1 MEQEKK
7 VILTVDTGESQK
19 TVKSLKKD
27 IADLKDAILN
37 LEKGSDEYND
47 AVEQLTVSQ
56 RELNEVQ
63 ALTKKTAVAL
73 DGSYDALVHQMGL
86 LKKEWRATADEGRR
100 AELGKEISKINQQ
113 LKDMDAELGNYQR
126 NVGNYVSHWD
136 GMPESL
142 NEAGRGIKELR
153 AEIKQYQ
160 AQVLSAEE
168 GTKEWEE
175 AMMKLSQAQFE
186 MRDMNE
192 KSRYAVADLG
202 EQLSNI
208 SGIASGL
215 VSGFS
220 AVQGAMVLCGVETKD
235 FEKTMLKLQSAMA
248 IVQGLQG
255 LEGLQDRVTGLMQSI
270 KLASK
275 AMGKG
280 GWIGIIIAVVAA
292 ISALT
297 VHLVKKNKEIKN
309 GTAALREYNKAANE
323 NVGAA
328 AEQIVK
334 IQLLDKISRDAAEAD
349 EIRNKAAKELLKT
362 IGDSI
367 TDTNILAVK
376 NGEYADTIK
385 NKVIPALIAQA
396 RMEGALDLIK
406 AKQKEILEQ
415 QVKVNE
421 RIAEAP
427 TGWDKVQAGL
437 VQGAMAAETNA
448 PVVEVN
454 AEDFKEEGVE
464 RQKKKLQQMEAD
476 FTVFV
481 DNLFKDFSSKEI
493 LVGLGIEV
501 ETDTD
506 KPEKDIKEKA
516 MSVQE
521 ALELAQKQIME
532 SIDEDILS
540 IDAEIDIEV
549 SDDYIKDIDE
559 KNERLKK
566 SAEYQIKLAEDTARR
581 EIEYLNL
588 KAQKDKDKLAEEIK
602 DKDKLAEELQRI
614 EDERAVEEANINLK
628 TAEKKKEILDEWV
641 KNNTDAAILLLEI
654 QESIANNE
662 IEIAKAKYAQLKAMR
677 EKAANDEDTSNTERI
692 SRFSSAVKDFNEQWE
707 DMEWQGKLQLIS
719 DVTSQMLYNT
729 SDILNS
735 IADMYESNDEEAEK
749 NAKKI
754 KNLRIAGATIDMLN
768 GAVMAFAQAQSL
780 YPPLGPIVG
789 AINAATVLAMGA
801 MNIAKIKN
809 TDATGKSAP
818 SGGSGS
824 ASVTPNLAS
833 YASEIPASFTR
844 NITTSSEID
853 EMNKEQRVVLVES
866 DMVDALKKVEI
877 RSSESSF

>member
-1 MEQEKK
+1 MAEMEYKAGVKIDTSESQVTIKQLKKQVQELTTLMDNLTAGTREYDETVTELVKVQTQLETAMKAGKSQLSAQEGSYNALSNEMAALKK
-7 VILTVDTGESQK
+7 VMKATTDEAKRMQL
-19 TVKSLKKD
+19 
-27 IADLKDAILN
+27 
-37 LEKGSDEYND
+37 SD
-47 AVEQLTVSQ
+47 
-56 RELNEVQ
+56 
-63 ALTKKTAVAL
+63 
-73 DGSYDALVHQMGL
+73 
-86 LKKEWRATADEGRR
+86 
-100 AELGKEISKINQQ
+100 KINEINDV
-113 LKDMDAELGNYQR
+113 LKEMDKAQGVHSR
-126 NVGNYVSHWD
+126 NVGNYE
-136 GMPESL
+136 ESIV
-142 NEAGRGIKELR
+142 NAYQRIRKEVK
-153 AEIKQYQ
+153 EYQ
-160 AQVLSAEE
+160 AAVLSAEE
-168 GTKEWEE
+168 GTEEWED
-175 AMMKLSQAQFE
+175 AMNKLSKAQFE
-186 MRDMNE
+186 LRDMNE
-192 KSRYAVADLG
+192 KSRYAVADFG
-202 EQLSNI
+202 EQLANVN
-208 SGIASGL
+208 GIASGL
-215 VSGFS
+215 MSGFS
-220 AVQGAMVLCGVETKD
+220 ALQGAMVLCGVETAD
-235 FEKTMLKLQSAMA
+235 FEQTMMKLQSAMA

-334 IQLLDKISRDAAEAD
+334 IQLLDRISRDAAEAD
-349 EIRNKAAKELLKT
+349 EIRNRAAKELLET
-362 IGDSI
+362 IGESI

-448 PVVEVN
+448 PVVEVD

-501 ETDTD
+501 DTEN
-506 KPEKDIKEKA
+506 PEKEIKEKV

-521 ALELAQKQIME
+521 ALEFAQKQIID
-532 SIDEDILS
+532 SIDEDIAS
-540 IDAEIDIEV
+540 IDAEIDIEI

-559 KNERLKK
+559 KNKRLKK

-581 EIEYLNL
+581 EIEMLNL
-588 KAQKDKDKLAEEIK
+588 KAEQDKLNAKKEIT
-602 DKDKLAEELQRI
+602 DKEKLAQKLKEI
-614 EDERAVEEANINLK
+614 EDKRAVDEANINLK
-628 TAEKKKEILDEWV
+628 TAEKKKEILDNWAEY
-641 KNNTDAAILLLEI
+641 NTDAATLILEI
-654 QESIANNE
+654 QQALADNE
-662 IEIAKAKYAQLKAMR
+662 VEIAKRKFEQLKALQ
-677 EKAANDEDTSNTERI
+677 EEHNNNTKQKA
-692 SRFSSAVKDFNEQWE
+692 EQQGEGFIKKFQLFDKAWE
-707 DMEWQGKLQLIS
+707 DMDWQGRMQAVS
-719 DVTSQMLYNT
+719 MVSSQVLAST
-729 SDILNS
+729 SDILGS
-735 IADMYESNDEEAEK
+735 IADMYEQNGVESEK
-749 NAKKI
+749 EAKKI

-780 YPPLGPIVG
+780 GVPLGPIMG
-789 AINAATVLAMGA
+789 GINAAAVLTMGA
-801 MNIAKIKN
+801 LNIAKIKN
-809 TDATGKSAP
+809 TDV
-818 SGGSGS
+818 SGS
-824 ASVTPNLAS
+824 SSSTPSVGASVIPKPSTYSSDMPATFTRQLTG
-833 YASEIPASFTR
+833 ASEI
-844 NITTSSEID
+844 E
-853 EMNKEQRVVLVES
+853 ELNKEQRVVLVES
-866 DMVDALKKVEI
+866 DMMNAINRVQI
-877 RSSESSF
+877 RQSESSF

>member
-113 LKDMDAELGNYQR
+113 LKNMDAELGNYQR

-208 SGIASGL
+208 GGIASGL
-215 VSGFS
+215 VAGFS
-220 AVQGAMVLCGVETKD
+220 AVQGAMVLCGVETAD
-235 FEKTMLKLQSAMA
+235 FEKTMMKLQSAMA

-323 NVGAA
+323 NVGTA

-349 EIRNKAAKELLKT
+349 EIRNKAAKELLET
-362 IGDSI
+362 IGESV
-367 TDTNILAVK
+367 TETNILAVK
-376 NGEYADTIK
+376 NGDYADIIK
-385 NKVIPALIAQA
+385 KKVIPALIAQA

-427 TGWDKVQAGL
+427 TGWDKVRAGL
-437 VQGAMAAETNA
+437 VQGTMAAETNA

-454 AEDFKEEGVE
+454 AEDFKEEGIK
-464 RQKKKLQQMEAD
+464 RQQKKLQQMEDD
-476 FTVFV
+476 FKVFV

-493 LVGLGIEV
+493 LLGLGI
-501 ETDTD
+501 TLD
-506 KPEKDIKEKA
+506 EKEIKEEV
-516 MSVQE
+516 MSAQE
-521 ALELAQKQIME
+521 ALELAQKQIMD
-532 SIDEDILS
+532 SIDEDIAS
-540 IDAEIDIEV
+540 IDAEIDIEI

-588 KAQKDKDKLAEEIK
+588 KAQKDKDYAMETIT
-602 DKDKLAEELQRI
+602 DKDELARELQRI
-614 EDERAVEEANINLK
+614 EDERAVEEANINLT
-628 TAEKKKEILDEWV
+628 TAEKKKKILDEWV
-641 KNNTDAAILLLEI
+641 KYNTDASILLLEI

-677 EKAANDEDTSNTERI
+677 EKAANDEDTSNTERV
-692 SRFSSAVKDFNEQWE
+692 SRFSAAVKDFSEQWE

-780 YPPLGPIVG
+780 GVPLGPIVG
-789 AINAATVLAMGA
+789 GINAATVLAMGA

-809 TDATGKSAP
+809 TDVSGKSTT

-824 ASVTPNLAS
+824 ASVTPNLGS

>member
-220 AVQGAMVLCGVETKD
+220 AVQGVMVLCGVETKD

-334 IQLLDKISRDAAEAD
+334 IQLLDKISRDAAVAD
-349 EIRNKAAKELLKT
+349 EIRNRAAKELLET
-362 IGDSI
+362 IGESI

-415 QVKVNE
+415 QTKVNE

-448 PVVEVN
+448 PVVEVD
-454 AEDFKEEGVE
+454 AEDFKEKGVE

-521 ALELAQKQIME
+521 ALEFAQKQIMD
-532 SIDEDILS
+532 SIDEDIAS
-540 IDAEIDIEV
+540 IDAEIDIEI

-559 KNERLKK
+559 KNKRLKK

-588 KAQKDKDKLAEEIK
+588 KAQKDKDYAMQTIT
-602 DKDKLAEELQRI
+602 DKDELARELQRI
-614 EDERAVEEANINLK
+614 EDERAVEEANINLT

-641 KNNTDAAILLLEI
+641 EHNTDAATLILEI
-654 QESIANNE
+654 QQALANNE
-662 IEIAKAKYAQLKAMR
+662 IEIAKAKYAQLKAMA
-677 EKAANDEDTSNTERI
+677 EKAANDEDTSNTERV
-692 SRFSSAVKDFNEQWE
+692 SRFSAAVKDFNEQWE

-780 YPPLGPIVG
+780 GVPLGPIVG
-789 AINAATVLAMGA
+789 GINAATVLAMGA

-824 ASVTPNLAS
+824 ASVTPNLGS